1 MWEGALD
8 NGHTSSS
15 RDASQQ
21 QSDPSQQQSDHPTTN
36 SNVQS
41 DARSD
46 HTGSSLKRRKYDIK
60 FKGVYACRVSGGNY
74 WQAQI
79 SIYGNTHHLGVF
91 STAEE
96 AGRAYDEQARALG
109 RKLNFPN
116 EDAPPPRAGQRLGRL
131 PPPPQKLGKLAVVAM
146 SPTLAT
152 AGDATLGTFWSG
164 PCWVNDLDDEKVAA
178 FWRGALPREAQ
189 SPNDSRAWSTQGG
202 GVAIGTP
209 HWSAPVNAAVVVE
222 ELDKSASH
230 PSSHPSPWAPP
241 LSDIAV
247 ATYPF

>member
-21 QSDPSQQQSDHPTTN
+21 QSVHLTAT

-41 DARSD
+41 DERSD
-46 HTGSSLKRRKYDIK
+46 QTGSSRKCRKYDIK
-60 FKGVYACRVSGGNY
+60 FKGVYACKLSGGSY

-178 FWRGALPREAQ
+178 FWKGALPRPIDSNCTWPAQ
-189 SPNDSRAWSTQGG
+189 SP
-202 GVAIGTP
+202 
-209 HWSAPVNAAVVVE
+209 
-222 ELDKSASH
+222 
-230 PSSHPSPWAPP
+230 
-241 LSDIAV
+241 SDI
-247 ATYPF
+247 TLSS

>member
-21 QSDPSQQQSDHPTTN
+21 QSVHLTAT

-41 DARSD
+41 DERSD
-46 HTGSSLKRRKYDIK
+46 QTGSSRKCRKYDIK
-60 FKGVYACRVSGGNY
+60 FKGVYACKLSGGSY

-96 AGRAYDEQARALG
+96 AGRAYDQQASSLG

-116 EDAPPPRAGQRLGRL
+116 YDAPPPRSGQRLGR
-131 PPPPQKLGKLAVVAM
+131 PPPPQKRIKLALVTVLP
-146 SPTLAT
+146 SPA
-152 AGDATLGTFWSG
+152 AASHAPFGTFWSG